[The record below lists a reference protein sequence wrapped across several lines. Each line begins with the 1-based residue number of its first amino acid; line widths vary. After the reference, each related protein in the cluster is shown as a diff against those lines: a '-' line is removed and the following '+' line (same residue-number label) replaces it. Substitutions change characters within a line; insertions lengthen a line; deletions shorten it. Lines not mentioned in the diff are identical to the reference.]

1 MGTAHVDGAPP
12 SMLHP
17 PLGESLSF
25 QEPQNPV
32 KSRILCRHEYQL
44 LRVRVRV

>member
-17 PLGESLSF
+17 PLGESLAESLSV
-25 QEPQNPV
+25 QEPKNPV
-32 KSRILCRHEYQL
+32 KSRATLPS
-44 LRVRVRV
+44 